1 MLNSII
7 LKDFFSFKGENKID
21 LNKGANLLLG
31 INGSGKTSFINA
43 LRLLYEGISGSGI
56 ENLIQSQWGGFYQ
69 IVNCTGREKTNEI
82 QITYVF
88 DFDEVNTFG
97 NSKKFTSPV
106 FYQLTIHPIGNTDYF
121 LDEKLWVEESRDANK
136 PVVYLD
142 FHNGQGRLRKFSR
155 VEDFEIVNYTN
166 GDISGHELVIK
177 QISDPNQNLPIQ
189 SIKKTIEALVVY
201 NSFDTSESSRLRRVA
216 EYSTGTRLWKNG
228 ENLTQ
233 ILNHLKNNHS
243 LDFEQIEE
251 TLQKVNP
258 SYKEIVISN
267 ITGQAYLSLREKNL
281 DRVIGALH
289 ISDGTLH
296 FLLLEAIFLN
306 PNRGALIGLDEPE
319 RGLHPDMIR
328 SVAEM
333 IKLASKDTQ
342 FIIATH
348 SPHLLNQFELDDVLV
363 FEKNEN
369 NSTVVK
375 KLSETDFSDYE
386 GDLLPGQLWL
396 NGELGGKRW

>member
-1 MLNSII
+1 M
-7 LKDFFSFKGENKID
+7 
-21 LNKGANLLLG
+21 
-31 INGSGKTSFINA
+31 
-43 LRLLYEGISGSGI
+43 
-56 ENLIQSQWGGFYQ
+56 
-69 IVNCTGREKTNEI
+69 
-82 QITYVF
+82 
-88 DFDEVNTFG
+88 
-97 NSKKFTSPV
+97 
-106 FYQLTIHPIGNTDYF
+106 
-121 LDEKLWVEESRDANK
+121 
-136 PVVYLD
+136 
-142 FHNGQGRLRKFSR
+142 
-155 VEDFEIVNYTN
+155 
-166 GDISGHELVIK
+166 
-177 QISDPNQNLPIQ
+177 
-189 SIKKTIEALVVY
+189 
-201 NSFDTSESSRLRRVA
+201 
-216 EYSTGTRLWKNG
+216 
-228 ENLTQ
+228 
-233 ILNHLKNNHS
+233 KNNHS

>member
-319 RGLHPDMIR
+319 RELHPDMIR

>member
-21 LNKGANLLLG
+21 LNKGVNLLLG

-43 LRLLYEGISGSGI
+43 IRLLQEGISSAGI

-69 IVNCTGREKTNEI
+69 IANCTGRDKSEEV
-82 QITYVF
+82 QVTYIF
-88 DFDEVNTFG
+88 DFEEVNKLTS
-97 NSKKFTSPV
+97 SKKYVSPV
-106 FYQLTIHPIGNTDYF
+106 YYQITIHPLGTTDYY
-121 LDEKLWVEESRDANK
+121 LDEKLWVEKTVEDDKR
-136 PVVYLD
+136 VVYLD
-142 FHNGQGRLRKFSR
+142 FHNGHGQLRKFTR
-155 VEDFEIVNYTN
+155 DLGYEIANYSN

-177 QISDPNQNLPIQ
+177 QISDPNQNLHIQ
-189 SIKKTIEALVVY
+189 SIKKAIEAMSVY
-201 NSFDTSESSRLRRVA
+201 NSFDTSESSKLRRLA

-306 PNRGALIGLDEPE
+306 PNRGALLGIDEPE

-328 SVAEM
+328 SVADM
-333 IKLASKDTQ
+333 LKLAAKDTQ
-342 FIIATH
+342 LIIATH
-348 SPHLLNQFELDDVLV
+348 SPHLLNQFELEDVLV

-369 NSTVVK
+369 NSTEVK
-375 KLSETDFSDYE
+375 KLSEEDFSEYE

>member
-1 MLNSII
+1 MLKTII

-21 LNKGANLLLG
+21 LNSGANLLLG

-43 LRLLYEGISGSGI
+43 LRFLYEGVSGAGI

-69 IVNCTGREKTNEI
+69 IANCTGRDKTEEI

-88 DFDEVNTFG
+88 DFNYVNKY
-97 NSKKFTSPV
+97 NLSKDFSSPV
-106 FYQLTIHPIGNTDYF
+106 FYQITIHPLGTTDYY
-121 LDEKLWVEESRDANK
+121 LDEKLWVEKSKNNDN
-136 PVVYLD
+136 PVIYLD
-142 FHNGQGRLRKFSR
+142 FHNGKGQLRKLFR
-155 VEDFEIVNYTN
+155 IAEPEIENYTN

-189 SIKKTIEALVVY
+189 SIKKAIEPLVVY
-201 NSFDTSESSRLRRVA
+201 NSFDTSEASKLRRVA
-216 EYSTGTRLWKNG
+216 EYSTGSRLWKNG

-267 ITGQAYLSLREKNL
+267 ITGQAYLSVREKNL

-333 IKLASKDTQ
+333 IKLAEKDTQ
-342 FIIATH
+342 LIIATH
-348 SPHLLNQFELDDVLV
+348 SPHLLNQFELEDVLV

-369 NSTVVK
+369 NSTEVK
-375 KLSETDFSDYE
+375 KLSNTDFSDYE